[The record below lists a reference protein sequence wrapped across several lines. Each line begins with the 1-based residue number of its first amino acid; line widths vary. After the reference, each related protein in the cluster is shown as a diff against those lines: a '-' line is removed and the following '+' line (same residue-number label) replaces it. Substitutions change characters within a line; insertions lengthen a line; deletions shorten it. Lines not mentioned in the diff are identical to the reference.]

1 MKMLA
6 VELYKQR
13 RTGLLAVLL
22 AVGLLGAG
30 YAALLFGL
38 RVEQL
43 LALPLAPM
51 DVLLTQLYGV
61 LCVLNIFGIVVAAC
75 LAYHLEFNDN
85 AIRKLGVLPVGGGV
99 VFFWKFFIIAAGL
112 LAAWVIQYAVIAVVG
127 IRYLSRGSFDLAALV
142 TFAFY
147 TYLAALPIVALLL
160 LVASR
165 FPNIWIPLGVG
176 VAGFLS
182 GIALATAKSPLWL
195 VHPFVAIFQP
205 AIETSSAPNLLVITI
220 VVVETVLFGGLGLAL
235 SQYKTHE

>member
-61 LCVLNIFGIVVAAC
+61 LCVLDIFGIVVAAC
-75 LAYHLEFNDN
+75 LAYHLEFSGN

-127 IRYLSRGSFDLAALV
+127 LRCLSRGSFDLAALV

-182 GIALATAKSPLWL
+182 GIALATAKSALWL

-205 AIETSSAPNLLVITI
+205 AIAVTATPNPAVIA
-220 VVVETVLFGGLGLAL
+220 VTVLETAGFLGLGLGLA
-235 SQYKTHE
+235 QYRSYE